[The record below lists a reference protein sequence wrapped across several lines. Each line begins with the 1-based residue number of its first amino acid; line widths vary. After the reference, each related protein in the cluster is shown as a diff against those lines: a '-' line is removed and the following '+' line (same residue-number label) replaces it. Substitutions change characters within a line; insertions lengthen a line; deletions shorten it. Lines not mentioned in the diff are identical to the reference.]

1 MKRITLKEARTKKQL
16 TQEAL
21 EELSGV
27 NQATISAI
35 ESGRVTQP
43 TIQTVCALAEA
54 LNIDPR
60 ALNFGVHSE
69 AAR

>member
-1 MKRITLKEARTKKQL
+1 MTLKEARAKKNL

-21 EELSGV
+21 EDLSGV

-35 ESGRVTQP
+35 ESGKVTQP
-43 TIQTVCALAEA
+43 AFQTVCALAEA
-54 LNIDPR
+54 LDIDPR

-69 AAR
+69 ASR